1 MDAGVGSAVVARMAD
16 VVTPSSVDLA
26 IPGEAL
32 KVRSG
37 RSSVLGRSSVPQV
50 PWVGRVVLSL
60 GQNGEGSLWV

>member
-1 MDAGVGSAVVARMAD
+1 MDAGVDSTVVARTAD

-32 KVRSG
+32 KVRSR

-50 PWVGRVVLSL
+50 PWIGGVVPSL